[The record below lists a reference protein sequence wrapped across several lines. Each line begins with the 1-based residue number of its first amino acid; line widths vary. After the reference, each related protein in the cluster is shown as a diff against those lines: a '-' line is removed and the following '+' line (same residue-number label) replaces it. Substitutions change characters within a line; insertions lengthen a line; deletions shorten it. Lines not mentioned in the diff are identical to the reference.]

1 MRKLLLLTNCLSLC
15 ALLSSCQ
22 TPTTK
27 NTESNSTVLQTTNST
42 DTIVESKVVITQDT
56 SKTNNN
62 MTTHSDKQTT
72 NANSTNSSTQ
82 KTKTTEIKRIEHGS
96 SNQAKLDSIKQ
107 AKAKLKK

>member
-22 TPTTK
+22 TPTSK
-27 NTESNSTVLQTTNST
+27 ST
-42 DTIVESKVVITQDT
+42 DTIVESKVVIPQDT

-62 MTTHSDKQTT
+62 TATHSDKQTT